1 MALVRHRFKWMSRW
15 MDRQTV
21 STSKQFFMPYTIYHI
36 YLRSRHQKVGRTS
49 GTIKF
54 LLLTFGSFA
63 SAALPLL
70 LFPLYLLPFLLPL
83 LVPSFFAFFC
93 KLSSTRDLKRH
104 QNARR
109 QQANFSLSQPSSL
122 PSFPPLPHHSLASS
136 TWSHRVDCSHGA
148 RVHAQRVREACRV
161 VGQGQEVAGSEV
173 TSASITSRE

>member
-1 MALVRHRFKWMSRW
+1 MALVRHRSKWM
-15 MDRQTV
+15 DGQTDCV
-21 STSKQFFMPYTIYHI
+21 YFKALLHAIYYIPHI
-36 YLRSRHQKVGRTS
+36 YLWSRHQKLGRTS

-70 LFPLYLLPFLLPL
+70 CFIPFLLPL

-109 QQANFSLSQPSSL
+109 QQANFSLSYPPCCPLAAFSF
-122 PSFPPLPHHSLASS
+122 PSFPLFPHHSLASS

-161 VGQGQEVAGSEV
+161 VRRG
-173 TSASITSRE
+173 

>member
-1 MALVRHRFKWMSRW
+1 MDGQTDCVYFKAAL
-15 MDRQTV
+15 
-21 STSKQFFMPYTIYHI
+21 YALYHI

-70 LFPLYLLPFLLPL
+70 LLPPYLLPFLLPL

-109 QQANFSLSQPSSL
+109 QQANFSLS
-122 PSFPPLPHHSLASS
+122 
-136 TWSHRVDCSHGA
+136 
-148 RVHAQRVREACRV
+148 
-161 VGQGQEVAGSEV
+161 
-173 TSASITSRE
+173 

>member
-1 MALVRHRFKWMSRW
+1 MALVRHRSKWLDGQTDCVYFKALLHA
-15 MDRQTV
+15 
-21 STSKQFFMPYTIYHI
+21 IYYIPHI
-36 YLRSRHQKVGRTS
+36 YLWSRHQKLGRTS

-54 LLLTFGSFA
+54 LLLTFGSFT

-70 LFPLYLLPFLLPL
+70 CFLPFLLPL

-109 QQANFSLSQPSSL
+109 QQANFSLSYPPCCPL
-122 PSFPPLPHHSLASS
+122 AAFPFPLFPSFSPSFSCVFHMVASRWLLTRCTGSRTASS
-136 TWSHRVDCSHGA
+136 RGVPCG
-148 RVHAQRVREACRV
+148 REEA
-161 VGQGQEVAGSEV
+161 GGSEV